1 MRALKEWLV
10 RRYLPAWAKH
20 TILEDNAHLAQEL
33 DAARREAEQLRAY
46 LRGLERS
53 LRVLQE
59 LHITVN
65 GGTADERGDQGAV

>member
-20 TILEDNAHLAQEL
+20 TIWEDNARLAQEL
-33 DAARREAEQLRAY
+33 DAARRDAEQLRAY
-46 LRGLERS
+46 IRGLERS

-59 LHITVN
+59 LHITLE
-65 GGTADERGDQGAV
+65 GGTADGSSDQGAV